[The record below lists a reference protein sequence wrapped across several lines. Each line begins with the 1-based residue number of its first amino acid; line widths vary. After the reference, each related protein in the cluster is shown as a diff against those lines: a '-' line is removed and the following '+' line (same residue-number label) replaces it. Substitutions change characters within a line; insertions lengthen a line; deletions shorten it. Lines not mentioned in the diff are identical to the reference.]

1 MIFKVLISTLLLLTS
16 IYAKDF
22 KVASYNVENL
32 FDLNY
37 DGTEYKEY
45 IPNKISSW
53 NHKNYVI
60 KLKNISKVINDLN
73 VDIIA
78 LQEVESLKALKDLLT
93 YTKKYKYYSFVKNK
107 RSAIGLAILSKY
119 KILETQEIKINTKNK
134 YSRPIQKVN
143 IKIENKQITIY
154 NNHWPSKRAA
164 ENERIEY
171 ALTLQEY
178 LNQQTKSDY
187 ILLGDFNSNYNEF
200 NTFKNDTKLNNTYGN
215 TGINQVLNTSI
226 LKRYIS
232 KQNISSFEKTV
243 HYNLW
248 LDKQYQD
255 RYSYKYK
262 GQNNTPDNIL
272 LSSYLFDNK
281 DVSYVNNS
289 FQVFRPEYLYK
300 HNKIQRWKILG
311 KNRIHAGRGYS
322 DHLPIYAVFSTNE
335 YSNYTI
341 SKNNQGS
348 ITDIS
353 YLYKIENVDKAIIL
367 KNVIVIYKN
376 KSNAIIK
383 QLNNR
388 AIYIYKEA
396 KELKLGKM
404 YNLEV
409 SKIKNYHG
417 LKEIVKVNTYKFKKK
432 FTQYKTLYTQANTI
446 DVLDFNS
453 QNEIITNLSG
463 IYKKGYLHY
472 LEKNIKKKIKLYAK
486 NSSLLPKNGQK
497 INIISGHLS
506 FYKSKAQIIIY
517 KESDF
522 SVN

>member
-16 IYAKDF
+16 LYAKDF

-32 FDLNY
+32 FDLQY

-53 NHKNYVI
+53 NHKNYSI
-60 KLKNISKVINDLN
+60 KLKNISKVINALDA
-73 VDIIA
+73 DIIA

-93 YTKKYKYYSFVKNK
+93 YTKEYKYFSFVKNNK
-107 RSAIGLAILSKY
+107 SAIGLAVLSKY
-119 KILETQEIKINTKNK
+119 KILKTQEIKINTKNR
-134 YSRPIQKVN
+134 YSRPIQKID

-164 ENERIEY
+164 ENERVEY

-178 LNQQTKSDY
+178 LNKQVKNDY

-200 NTFKNDTKLNNTYGN
+200 ITFKYDKKLNNTYGN

-226 LKRYIS
+226 LKKYIS
-232 KQNISSFEKTV
+232 KQNITSFNKTV

-272 LSSYLFDNK
+272 LSSYLFDRK
-281 DVSYVNNS
+281 DISYIGNS
-289 FQVFRPEYLYK
+289 FQVFKPNYLYK
-300 HNKIQRWKILG
+300 NNKIQRWKISG
-311 KNRIHAGRGYS
+311 KNRIHKGKGYS
-322 DHLPIYAVFSTNE
+322 DHLPIYAVFSTSE
-335 YSNYTI
+335 YTNYTT
-341 SKNNQGS
+341 SKPNNS
-348 ITDIS
+348 LTTDIS
-353 YLYKIENVDKAIIL
+353 YLYKIENLEETVTL
-367 KNVIVIYKN
+367 KDVVLIYKN

-383 QLNNR
+383 QLDNR
-388 AIYIYKEA
+388 AVYIYKEA
-396 KELKLGKM
+396 SKLKLGMM
-404 YNLEV
+404 YDLEV
-409 SKIKNYHG
+409 KKIKNHHG
-417 LKEIVKVNTYKFKKK
+417 LKEIVKITTYKFKNE
-432 FTQYKTLYTQANTI
+432 FTQYKDLYTQANTI
-446 DVLDFNS
+446 DILDFNS
-453 QNEIITNLSG
+453 QNEIITDLSG

-472 LEKNIKKKIKLYAK
+472 IKKKVKKKIKLYSK
-486 NSSLLPKNGQK
+486 NRSLLPKNGQK
-497 INIISGHLS
+497 INIITGHLS